1 MQFFRR
7 NKEEKQEKKS
17 GKKVKDTSTEHDSK
31 NLIEKHNSHSESG
44 NGSKIID
51 SELSSEEITQIKPS
65 LDTTTFIE
73 TYPVSEPFVYVGIS
87 QDPEGGTMKYTVIE
101 PILVK
106 SEKQVLIRI
115 RELLKTALQI
125 DVRSFEGTTD
135 SHKYL
140 RKKILEIL
148 SRFNVKMPKSTF
160 EKVMYYLNR
169 DLLGYG
175 VIDPLMKDPSI
186 EDISCDGVNIP
197 IYVFHRD
204 YESIPT
210 NIRFLTSELLDSFIL
225 RTTYLSGKHIS
236 VAEPL
241 IDASLPDGSRIQMT
255 YGTEVTKKGSTFTI
269 RRFKDD
275 PYSIIDLLKFSTL
288 NSEMAALIWF
298 ALENKS
304 SVLLSGGTASGKTT
318 TINCF
323 SMFIRPESKII
334 TIEDTPEVNLA
345 HTNWIQSVS
354 RSGLSGVGEV
364 SLFDL
369 LKAALR
375 QRPDFIIVGEVRG
388 AEASTL
394 FQAISTGHA
403 GLSSVH
409 ADSVKAVFNRLTSPP
424 MNIPRSLI
432 PSVNLILQ
440 QARIT
445 IDGKPCR
452 RIISMTEVMGL
463 DTRTNEF
470 ITNEVFAHDQNT
482 DSYKYAG
489 RSYLMEKIAKNRG
502 LSADKLKEELEDREL
517 ILSWM
522 LHKNIRQYNAV
533 TDIIRRYYFEPDI
546 LLNEART
553 ADY

>member
-1 MQFFRR
+1 MKFFRKKKENISE
-7 NKEEKQEKKS
+7 NKK
-17 GKKVKDTSTEHDSK
+17 GKKNNEGLTKFFSK
-31 NLIEKHNSHSESG
+31 NKTP
-44 NGSKIID
+44 SKSNDIIKTELE
-51 SELSSEEITQIKPS
+51 SELSSEEIVEIKPS

-101 PILVK
+101 PVLVK
-106 SEKQVLIRI
+106 SEKLVLNRVK
-115 RELLKTALQI
+115 ELLKTALQV
-125 DVRSFEGTTD
+125 DVRSFSGTID
-135 SHKYL
+135 SNKYL

-160 EKVMYYLNR
+160 EKIMYYLNR
-169 DLLGYG
+169 DLLGFG

-197 IYVFHRD
+197 IYVWHRD

-210 NIRFLTSELLDSFIL
+210 NIKFNTSELLDSFVL

-241 IDASLPDGSRIQMT
+241 IDAALPDGSRIQMT
-255 YGTEVTKKGSTFTI
+255 YGTEITKKGSTFTI

-275 PYSIIDLLKFSTL
+275 PFSIIDLLKFQTL
-288 NSEMAALIWF
+288 NSQMAAIIWF

-304 SVLLSGGTASGKTT
+304 SILLSGGTASGKTT

-323 SMFIRPESKII
+323 SMFIRPEAKIV

-345 HTNWIQSVS
+345 HKNWIQSVS
-354 RSGLSGVGEV
+354 RSGISGVGEV

-388 AEASTL
+388 SEASTL

-403 GLSSVH
+403 GLSSIH

-424 MNIPRSLI
+424 MSIPRTLI

-445 IDGKPCR
+445 IDGKPSR
-452 RIISMTEVMGL
+452 RIISMTEVLGI
-463 DTRTNEF
+463 DSRTNEF
-470 ITNEVFAHDQNT
+470 ITNEVYAHDQNT

-489 RSYLMEKIAKNRG
+489 RSYIMEKIAKNRG
-502 LSADKLKEELEDREL
+502 YSDKKLEEELENREL
-517 ILSWM
+517 VLEWM
-522 LHKNIRQYNAV
+522 VQKNIRKYNDV
-533 TDIIRRYYFEPDI
+533 TGVIRRYYFEPEI
-546 LLNEART
+546 LLNEVRT
-553 ADY
+553 ANY

>member
-1 MQFFRR
+1 MKFFRR
-7 NKEEKQEKKS
+7 KKENKSKNKL
-17 GKKVKDTSTEHDSK
+17 GNKDGNDLTKNKNEQSK
-31 NLIEKHNSHSESG
+31 NLLESNNIIKSELA
-44 NGSKIID
+44 
-51 SELSSEEITQIKPS
+51 SELSSEEIGEIKPS
-65 LDTTTFIE
+65 IDTTTFIE

-101 PILVK
+101 PVLVK
-106 SEKQVLIRI
+106 SEKLVLNRVK
-115 RELLKTALQI
+115 ELLKTALQV
-125 DVRSFEGTTD
+125 DVRTFSGTID

-160 EKVMYYLNR
+160 EKIMYYLNR

-197 IYVFHRD
+197 LYVWHRD

-210 NIRFLTSELLDSFIL
+210 NIKFISSELLDSFIL

-236 VAEPL
+236 VSEPL
-241 IDASLPDGSRIQMT
+241 IDAALPDGSRIQMT

-275 PYSIIDLLKFSTL
+275 PFSIVDLLKFQTL
-288 NSEMAALIWF
+288 NIQMAAIIWF

-304 SVLLSGGTASGKTT
+304 SILLSGGTASGKTT

-323 SMFIRPESKII
+323 SMFIRPEAKIV

-354 RSGLSGVGEV
+354 RSGISGIGEV

-409 ADSVKAVFNRLTSPP
+409 ADSVKAVFNRLTSSP
-424 MNIPRSLI
+424 MNIPRMLI

-440 QARIT
+440 QSRIT
-445 IDGKPCR
+445 IDGKPSR
-452 RIISMTEVMGL
+452 RIVSMTEVLGI
-463 DTRTNEF
+463 DSRTNEF
-470 ITNEVFAHDQNT
+470 ITNEVYAHDQNT

-489 RSYLMEKIAKNRG
+489 RSYIMEKIGKNRG
-502 LSADKLKEELEDREL
+502 FSVQQLKEELENREL
-517 ILSWM
+517 VLDWM
-522 LHKNIRQYNAV
+522 VQKNIRKYNDV
-533 TDIIRRYYFEPDI
+533 TNIIRKYYFEPET
-546 LLNEART
+546 LLNEVRT
-553 ADY
+553 ANY